1 MIWIRSGKISIRGK
15 DGQLRE
21 VTINSPQDAVKYGI
35 GYLSEDRR
43 RYGCVVQKSVT
54 ENTTLATME
63 EFTSGIFI
71 NKSKEKEVSEKY
83 VKELATKTPNCRKRK
98 EPVTSKSVRIAKPKA
113 KFITAKIPL

>member
-1 MIWIRSGKISIRGK
+1 MGK

-21 VTINSPQDAVKYGI
+21 VTINTPQDAVKYGI

-63 EFTSGIFI
+63 EYTSGLLI
-71 NKSKEKEVSEKY
+71 NQRQREKSYGEIYSGAGY
-83 VKELATKTPNCRKRK
+83 QDSFRRPAGC
-98 EPVTSKSVRIAKPKA
+98 KP
-113 KFITAKIPL
+113 FRW